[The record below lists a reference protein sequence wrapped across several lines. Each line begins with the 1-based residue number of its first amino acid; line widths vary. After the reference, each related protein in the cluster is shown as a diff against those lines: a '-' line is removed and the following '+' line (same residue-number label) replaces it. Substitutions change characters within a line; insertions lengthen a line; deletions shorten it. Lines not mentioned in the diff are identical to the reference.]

1 MMRNTTVITVFS
13 PTGREKIIIIVYS
26 QLDQFPGFTSR
37 FFGLFCQFTE
47 GRSESGVSRLGS
59 RASIGYDG
67 AVEGRRGEWADRR
80 RGTCRCGDHS

>member
-1 MMRNTTVITVFS
+1 MRNIILITVFF
-13 PTGREKIIIIVYS
+13 PTGGAKIIIIIVYR

-67 AVEGRRGEWADRR
+67 AVERRRGEWADRR